1 MASPFPPPSPAPTTP
16 TPPAT
21 IHHAG
26 GLPPP
31 SGQVS
36 GPAVAITNP
45 IPAPKVKKWSIGAL
59 FGADDERNQLE
70 KDGSQSHN
78 IRRIAAYGAL
88 LLATLMYGSAL
99 VVLGAMLGFIE
110 TPNKKV
116 NFEWHELATMLV
128 PLFTVPTVLLIGV
141 LRMTSRTQEEVPKS
155 AQEALG
161 QMVQKIF
168 DKLTD

>member
-1 MASPFPPPSPAPTTP
+1 
-16 TPPAT
+16 
-21 IHHAG
+21 
-26 GLPPP
+26 
-31 SGQVS
+31 
-36 GPAVAITNP
+36 
-45 IPAPKVKKWSIGAL
+45 
-59 FGADDERNQLE
+59 
-70 KDGSQSHN
+70 
-78 IRRIAAYGAL
+78 
-88 LLATLMYGSAL
+88 MYGSAL
-99 VVLGAMLGFIE
+99 GVLGAMLGFIE

-161 QMVQKIF
+161 QMFQKIF